1 MASVDTLETNTAFA
15 LEHQA
20 GFPILADPSK
30 EMSTA
35 YGVMNAMGVDNRW
48 TYYIDATGAIVK
60 IDKETS
66 PATAGELLTQT
77 MEELGFPIK

>member
-1 MASVDTLETNTAFA
+1 
-15 LEHQA
+15 
-20 GFPILADPSK
+20 
-30 EMSTA
+30 
-35 YGVMNAMGVDNRW
+35 MGVNNRW